1 MGLIRAATAAD
12 VLRIVDMIERLRAA
26 VDGPVPVDRAY
37 TAATVARLIEA
48 DDGLVLV
55 SAGGFIAG
63 LLTSTVISPVPIVQE
78 IGWFAGD
85 GSGLRLLRALESW
98 ARSHGAALV
107 QLSTGSG
114 GPDLSRLGYRQAEV
128 AWVRS
133 V

>member
-1 MGLIRAATAAD
+1 MIRAATAAD

-26 VDGPVPVDRAY
+26 VDGPIRVDRAH
-37 TAATVARLIEA
+37 TAATVARLIGA

-55 SAGGFIAG
+55 SDGGFIAG
-63 LLTSTVISPVPIVQE
+63 LLTSTVINPVPIVQE

-98 ARSHGAALV
+98 ARSRGAAFV

-114 GPDLSRLGYRQAEV
+114 GPDLSRLGYRQAET

>member
-12 VLRIVDMIERLRAA
+12 VIRIVDMIERLRAA
-26 VDGPVPVDRAY
+26 VDGPIRVDRAH
-37 TAATVARLIEA
+37 TAATVARLIGA

-55 SAGGFIAG
+55 SDGGFIAG

-98 ARSHGAALV
+98 ARSRGAALV

-114 GPDLSRLGYRQAEV
+114 GPDLSRRGYRQAEV

>member
-1 MGLIRAATAAD
+1 MIRLATAAD
-12 VLRIVDMIERLRAA
+12 ILPIVGMVEALRAA
-26 VDGPVPVDRAY
+26 VDGPVPVDRSH
-37 TAATVARLIEA
+37 TAATVARLISSPDA
-48 DDGLVLV
+48 RVLL
-55 SAGGFIAG
+55 SDSGFIAG
-63 LLTSTVISPVPIVQE
+63 VLTPTIISPVPICQE
-78 IGWFAGD
+78 IGWFSTD

-98 ARSHGAALV
+98 SRSRGAALV

>member
-1 MGLIRAATAAD
+1 MIRAATAAD

-26 VDGPVPVDRAY
+26 VDGPVRVDRAH
-37 TAATVARLIEA
+37 TAATVARLIGS

-55 SAGGFIAG
+55 SERGFIAG
-63 LLTSTVISPVPIVQE
+63 LLTSTVISTVPIVQE

-98 ARSHGAALV
+98 ARSRGAALV

-114 GPDLSRLGYRQAEV
+114 GPDLSRLGYRRAEV